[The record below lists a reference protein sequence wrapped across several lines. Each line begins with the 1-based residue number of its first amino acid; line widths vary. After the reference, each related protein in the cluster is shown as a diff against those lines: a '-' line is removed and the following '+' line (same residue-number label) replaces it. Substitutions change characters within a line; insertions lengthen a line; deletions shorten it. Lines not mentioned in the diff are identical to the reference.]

1 MVFEQTSDTSTFK
14 LIFSFDFDFFVFDI
28 FFFRLV
34 ELFELFNDIDDR
46 RPDFEISADDRRFVL
61 LIAVPLIFLT
71 DQNFWKILNFTRILE
86 SMPIGNFTTR
96 QPPNMQKSIDN
107 IWQHELLEYSS
118 RIEKYGRGVSGP
130 SNTVKPTLD
139 DLV

>member
-34 ELFELFNDIDDR
+34 ELLLFELFNDIDDR
-46 RPDFEISADDRRFVL
+46 RPDFEISADDLRFVL

-71 DQNFWKILNFTRILE
+71 DEIFFQILNFTKNLE
-86 SMPIGNFTTR
+86 SMTIGNFTTR
-96 QPPNMQKSIDN
+96 QLTNRQKSIDG
-107 IWQHELLEYSS
+107 
-118 RIEKYGRGVSGP
+118 RIEKYGRGVSGWF
-130 SNTVKPTLD
+130 NTVKT
-139 DLV
+139 